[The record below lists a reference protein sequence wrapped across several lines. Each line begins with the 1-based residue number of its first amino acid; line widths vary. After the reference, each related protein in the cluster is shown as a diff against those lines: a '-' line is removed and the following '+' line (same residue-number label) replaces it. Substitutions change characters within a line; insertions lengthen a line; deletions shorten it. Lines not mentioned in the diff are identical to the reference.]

1 MTEEKL
7 REVYDKYYRLVMKA
21 AYDVLKDFDDSQ
33 DVCREVFHKLIQ
45 KWNKVSPEDYAGWL
59 ALTARRK
66 ALDFLKKSYRKH
78 EMTVLEQPCENGKG
92 EHAERLIYH
101 REATT
106 GEDLLDAI
114 IKREFTTEFM
124 DRLYARNPQW
134 HEIMTM
140 QVYEQATDAEMAAAL
155 GLTIENLRVKKHRMN
170 KWIEKTYG
178 DKYDDI

>member
-21 AYDVLKDFDDSQ
+21 AYDVLKNFDDSQ
-33 DVCREVFHKLIQ
+33 DVCQEVFHKLIQ

-92 EHAERLIYH
+92 EHAEKLILNYS
-101 REATT
+101 RNSV
-106 GEDLLDAI
+106 I
-114 IKREFTTEFM
+114 YRNRFM
-124 DRLYARNPQW
+124 
-134 HEIMTM
+134 
-140 QVYEQATDAEMAAAL
+140 
-155 GLTIENLRVKKHRMN
+155 NL
-170 KWIEKTYG
+170 
-178 DKYDDI
+178 

>member
-21 AYDVLKDFDDSQ
+21 AYDVLKNFDDSQ
-33 DVCREVFHKLIQ
+33 DVCQEVFHKLIQ

-78 EMTVLEQPCENGKG
+78 EMTV
-92 EHAERLIYH
+92 
-101 REATT
+101 
-106 GEDLLDAI
+106 

>member
-33 DVCREVFHKLIQ
+33 DVCQEVFHKLIQ

-114 IKREFTTEFM
+114 IKREFTTEFIQAV
-124 DRLYARNPQW
+124 RQEPSVARN
-134 HEIMTM
+134 
-140 QVYEQATDAEMAAAL
+140 
-155 GLTIENLRVKKHRMN
+155 
-170 KWIEKTYG
+170 
-178 DKYDDI
+178 YDDAGLRTGNGCRNGGRSGSDYRKLKS

>member
-33 DVCREVFHKLIQ
+33 DVCQEVFHKLIQ

-114 IKREFTTEFM
+114 IKREFTTE
-124 DRLYARNPQW
+124 
-134 HEIMTM
+134 IMTM

-178 DKYDDI
+178 DKYEDI

>member
-33 DVCREVFHKLIQ
+33 DVCQEVFHKLIQ

-114 IKREFTTEFM
+114 YQAGIH
-124 DRLYARNPQW
+124 DRIYGQAVRQEPSVARN
-134 HEIMTM
+134 
-140 QVYEQATDAEMAAAL
+140 
-155 GLTIENLRVKKHRMN
+155 
-170 KWIEKTYG
+170 
-178 DKYDDI
+178 YDDAGLRTGNGCRNGGRSGSDYRKLKS

>member
-21 AYDVLKDFDDSQ
+21 AYDVLKNFDDSQ
-33 DVCREVFHKLIQ
+33 DVCQEVFHKLIQ

-92 EHAERLIYH
+92 EHAEKLIYH

-140 QVYEQATDAEMAAAL
+140 QVYEQ
-155 GLTIENLRVKKHRMN
+155 
-170 KWIEKTYG
+170 KWRLLWV
-178 DKYDDI
+178 

>member
-33 DVCREVFHKLIQ
+33 DVCQEVFHKLIQ

-92 EHAERLIYH
+92 EHADRRRPARCNYQAGIHDRIYGQAV
-101 REATT
+101 RQEPSV
-106 GEDLLDAI
+106 
-114 IKREFTTEFM
+114 
-124 DRLYARNPQW
+124 ARN
-134 HEIMTM
+134 
-140 QVYEQATDAEMAAAL
+140 
-155 GLTIENLRVKKHRMN
+155 
-170 KWIEKTYG
+170 
-178 DKYDDI
+178 YDDAGLRTGNGCRNGGRSGSDYRKLKS